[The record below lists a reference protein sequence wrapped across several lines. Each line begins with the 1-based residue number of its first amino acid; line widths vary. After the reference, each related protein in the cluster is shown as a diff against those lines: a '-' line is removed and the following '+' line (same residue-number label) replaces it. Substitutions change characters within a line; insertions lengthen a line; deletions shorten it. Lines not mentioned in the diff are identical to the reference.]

1 MLQARIELSL
11 SGLASSSLYQESW
24 EAVFINTLHAE
35 FAKMTSPPTRS
46 FFFVN
51 NFGVYIYFFFFNDL
65 VSYLRQFRVSLKW
78 CYRRLARSGSV
89 FLLQTERVKC

>member
-35 FAKMTSPPTRS
+35 FAKMTSPPTRI
-46 FFFVN
+46 FLEKKLFKLFLKKKIKGA
-51 NFGVYIYFFFFNDL
+51 FW
-65 VSYLRQFRVSLKW
+65 VSLK
-78 CYRRLARSGSV
+78 
-89 FLLQTERVKC
+89 